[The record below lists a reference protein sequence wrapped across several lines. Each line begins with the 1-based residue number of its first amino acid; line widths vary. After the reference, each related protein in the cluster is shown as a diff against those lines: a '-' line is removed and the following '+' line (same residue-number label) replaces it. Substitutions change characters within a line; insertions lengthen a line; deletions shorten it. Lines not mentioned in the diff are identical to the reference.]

1 MRTTMTLDSDVAAML
16 ARRQA
21 ADMTVSFKEL
31 VNGLLRFAFAHQER
45 VERARPRMRSFTK
58 VFSGRKVMVDP
69 MIASTSELLDIA
81 EGSPRL

>member
-1 MRTTMTLDSDVAAML
+1 MTLDSDVAAML

-31 VNGLLRFAFAHQER
+31 VNGLLRFAFAHQDR
-45 VERARPRMRSFTK
+45 VGRTRPRMRSFTK

-81 EGSPRL
+81 EESTRL